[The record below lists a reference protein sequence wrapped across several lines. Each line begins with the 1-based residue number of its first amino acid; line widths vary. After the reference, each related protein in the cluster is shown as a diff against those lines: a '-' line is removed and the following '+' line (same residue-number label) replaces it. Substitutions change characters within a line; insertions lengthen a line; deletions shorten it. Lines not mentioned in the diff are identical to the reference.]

1 MMLHRRTLKEVTNGH
16 GGSCGSGFLDL
27 RMREYIKN
35 KFYHFGSIND
45 SAMEHIMDAFVNVIK
60 VSKLLWYPFELWNDL
75 FYVISPSLMVMKIT
89 FWSCQLPWDWV
100 I

>member
-60 VSKLLWYPFELWNDL
+60 VSKLRYDIHLNHGMT
-75 FYVISPSLMVMKIT
+75 YVMSLARV
-89 FWSCQLPWDWV
+89 
-100 I
+100 